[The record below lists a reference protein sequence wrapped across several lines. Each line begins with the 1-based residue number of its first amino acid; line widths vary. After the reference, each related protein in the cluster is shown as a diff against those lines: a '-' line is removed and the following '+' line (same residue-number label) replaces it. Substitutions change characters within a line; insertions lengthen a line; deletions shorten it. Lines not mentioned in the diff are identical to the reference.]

1 MSADLTLLV
10 NAVSGNQMV
19 KLAELLKAHYPALC
33 ARATASSCL
42 SLEYVLDERYL
53 VHVDFVSHPSYGI
66 STPFVRIF
74 NGSGSF
80 NSPRPLSF
88 CEARDVLCSSSASSS
103 ATSSPPH
110 STSEFVEEL
119 HPELL
124 CPSLT
129 LHVCKVPAMAPSLPA
144 NLCLY
149 FPKLRL
155 APIPAK
161 VYQAMLDL

>member
-10 NAVSGNQMV
+10 NAVSSNQIA

-129 LHVCKVPAMAPSLPA
+129 LRGP
-144 NLCLY
+144 
-149 FPKLRL
+149 RT
-155 APIPAK
+155 
-161 VYQAMLDL
+161 